1 MSGADLLALVLP
13 PGVTPLGF
21 AGFCLLSLVTSLLT
35 VVAGI
40 GGGITLLTVLVSF
53 LPPAVALP
61 LHGVVQIGSNAGRAV
76 LFRAHLAW
84 PVLGWFGLGSILG
97 TLLAGRVFVTLPT
110 ALLQALIGVF
120 VLYVVWGPR
129 PTRGGIP
136 VPGFFAVGAV
146 SSFAALFVGGT
157 GPLVVSFVSGQGMDK
172 NGLVA
177 THAGCRTLQHAFK
190 AAVFGFIGFY
200 YPPWLVLIAAMIGS
214 GFIGTVLG
222 RRALGRIP
230 EQTFRKAFKLVL
242 TLLALRLLG
251 TAVLAP

>member
-1 MSGADLLALVLP
+1 
-13 PGVTPLGF
+13 
-21 AGFCLLSLVTSLLT
+21 
-35 VVAGI
+35 
-40 GGGITLLTVLVSF
+40 
-53 LPPAVALP
+53 
-61 LHGVVQIGSNAGRAV
+61 
-76 LFRAHLAW
+76 
-84 PVLGWFGLGSILG
+84 
-97 TLLAGRVFVTLPT
+97 
-110 ALLQALIGVF
+110 
-120 VLYVVWGPR
+120 
-129 PTRGGIP
+129 
-136 VPGFFAVGAV
+136 
-146 SSFAALFVGGT
+146 
-157 GPLVVSFVSGQGMDK
+157 MDK

-177 THAGCRTLQHAFK
+177 THAGCMTLQHAFK